1 MKCVVVGGAF
11 EVCGGGWACEVCG
24 AFLTQC
30 NHDDSNDNYED
41 DPQLWEGKRV
51 GVRGGEKRG
60 REREEGRSDGRREG
74 EREVREGSRKGGRE
88 EEEGREQGKREGEEE
103 D

>member
-11 EVCGGGWACEVCG
+11 EVRGGGWACEVCG

-41 DPQLWEGKRV
+41 DPQLWEGERV
-51 GVRGGEKRG
+51 QVREG
-60 REREEGRSDGRREG
+60 GRSDGRREG
-74 EREVREGSRKGGRE
+74 EREVREGSRYGGRE